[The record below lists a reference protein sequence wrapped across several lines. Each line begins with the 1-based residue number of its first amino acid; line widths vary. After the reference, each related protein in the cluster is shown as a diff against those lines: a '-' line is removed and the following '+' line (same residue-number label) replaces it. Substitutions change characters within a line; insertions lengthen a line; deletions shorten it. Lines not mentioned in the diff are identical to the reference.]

1 MVIVPKVW
9 ELIEH
14 FKNRCRLRGWKACE
28 HEDLVEAQGEY
39 HNFLWMH
46 RVHPSTFKNVV
57 MNPCCSIREG
67 ITYRT
72 VRASYMA
79 WVLHDSPPES
89 VGQAIIEEPNLSK
102 RVAIYD
108 LSQAYA
114 GRPLCLKINET
125 DSVVFQEFEKFLNIE
140 YELELR
146 PIYRLPP
153 LPPQSIPSE
162 PMALSQQEREIKAVH
177 AG

>member
-1 MVIVPKVW
+1 MAIVPKVW

-28 HEDLVEAQGEY
+28 HEDLIEARGEY

-46 RVHPSTFKNVV
+46 RVHFSTFKNVV
-57 MNPCCSIREG
+57 MNPQCSIREG

-79 WVLHDSPPES
+79 WVLHNSPPQI
-89 VGQAIIEEPNLSK
+89 VGKTIIEEPNLSK

-108 LSQAYA
+108 LSQAYR

-125 DSVVFQEFEKFLNIE
+125 DSVVFQEFERFLNTE
-140 YELELR
+140 YRIELR
-146 PIYRLPP
+146 PTYRLPP

-162 PMALSQQEREIKAVH
+162 PITLNQN
-177 AG
+177 